1 MGTSAATQAAG
12 PIGDRQGFGS
22 PAPMGGAA
30 IGDRQGF
37 GSSPLESGAVTG
49 DRHGL
54 DVIPRSGGSSVV
66 PVPAVAKLASDTPGP
81 DVLQGVQTPAVTIH
95 KSGPQEV
102 QINRPAVF
110 TIVVRNT
117 GRVPVHGVVVH
128 DRVPRGTRLVQTTPP
143 AQSTADGHLEW
154 RLATLDPG
162 SETRISVELVPEVEG
177 EIGSVATVSFAAT
190 ATTRAVSTRPVL
202 KLALSGPRTVLLG
215 KTVTLDI
222 VVSNEG
228 TGAAE
233 GVVVRED
240 APSVLR
246 HEKGEKLEYEIGTMA
261 PGEVKQLSLTLT
273 AVTPGRGINR
283 LSVRGEG
290 GLTDRQELDIEVV
303 APKLAVEIDGPKR
316 RFLNRK
322 AEYLLHIGNMGTA
335 AARDVDIILQL
346 PKGIKF
352 VEAGENGR
360 YDAGRHTVRWD
371 LEELPAEKQGEAS
384 LVVLPT
390 ETGDQLL
397 RLEARAALS
406 DPAVSEHVVKVEG
419 LSELQFTIEDSADPI
434 ELGSETVYTV
444 KIRNEGSRPD
454 SNVQLLMAFPE
465 GIAAIE
471 AEGATRAAPR
481 ENGLIEFAPV
491 AELAAGQEVVY
502 RIRAKGV
509 QDGRHL
515 VRIRVT
521 SDQAGVLITKEEQT
535 RVYQDR

>member
-1 MGTSAATQAAG
+1 MGGAT
-12 PIGDRQGFGS
+12 IGDRQGS
-22 PAPMGGAA
+22 
-30 IGDRQGF
+30 
-37 GSSPLESGAVTG
+37 AVATG

-54 DVIPRSGGSSVV
+54 DIPPRSGGASVV
-66 PVPAVAKLASDTPGP
+66 PVPAVARLASDTPGP
-81 DVLQGVQTPAVTIH
+81 DVLQGVQTPVVTIH

-102 QINRPAVF
+102 QVNRPAVF

-143 AQSTADGHLEW
+143 AQSTADGRLEW

-190 ATTRAVSTRPVL
+190 ATTRSVSTRPVL

-215 KTVTLDI
+215 NTVTLDI

-233 GVVVRED
+233 GVVLQED

-273 AVTPGRGINR
+273 AATPGRGINR

-290 GLTDRQELDIEVV
+290 GLSDQQELDIEVV
-303 APKLAVEIDGPKR
+303 APKLAVQIDGPKR

-322 AEYLLHIGNMGTA
+322 AEYLLRIGNMGTA
-335 AARDVDIILQL
+335 AAKDVDIILQL
-346 PKGIKF
+346 PKGMKF
-352 VEAGENGR
+352 VEAFENGR
-360 YDAGRHTVRWD
+360 YDASRHTVRWN
-371 LEELPAEKQGEAS
+371 LEELPPEREGQAR

-406 DPAVSEHVVKVEG
+406 DPAVSEHVVNVEG

-434 ELGSETVYTV
+434 ELDSETVYTV

-454 SNVQLLMAFPE
+454 SNVQLLVAFPE

-471 AEGATRAAPR
+471 AEGATRATPR
-481 ENGLIEFAPV
+481 ENGLIEFAPI
-491 AELAAGQEVVY
+491 AELAPGQEVVY

-515 VRIRVT
+515 VRMRVT

-535 RVYQDR
+535 RVYRDR